1 MGQVQSVLV
10 KKLSV
15 LDKYE
20 HILSQVNAVAMERLI
35 DPKTQVN
42 IQSVCDDPAILAQQ
56 LTHIELVRESSCHY
70 QWLYIIPSITGTF
83 EQYWPRRVYSDI
95 CQAF

>member
-1 MGQVQSVLV
+1 M
-10 KKLSV
+10 KRLSV

-42 IQSVCDDPAILAQQ
+42 MQLVCEDPVMLAQQ
-56 LTHIELVRESSCHY
+56 LTHIELVS
-70 QWLYIIPSITGTF
+70 PS
-83 EQYWPRRVYSDI
+83 QPAKLLLPS
-95 CQAF
+95 